1 MAIATDSET
10 EPNPE
15 PVEEP
20 ETAPE
25 TALDSGE
32 LDIEA
37 EVLFQV
43 AHYKEEYGGPA
54 SMADIAFEI
63 QEKDSELH
71 DAIMDAVKEGTT
83 KVKPALKSLVD
94 QGLIVE
100 TEYGG
105 YVATEEG
112 EKMVREPETQ
122 AELGDTYESEK
133 HKGNP
138 ADETSEEYEL
148 EPSDEDKD
156 KDEMGVPF
164 LNEA

>member
-1 MAIATDSET
+1 MAIATDSDT
-10 EPNPE
+10 VPNPE
-15 PVEEP
+15 PEMTP

-32 LDIEA
+32 LDLEA

-43 AHYKEEYGGPA
+43 AHYKEEYGAPA
-54 SMADIAFEI
+54 SVADIAFEI
-63 QEKDSELH
+63 QEQDSELH
-71 DAIMDAVKEGTT
+71 DAIMDAVKEGTS
-83 KVKPALKSLVD
+83 KVKPVLKSLVD

-105 YVATEEG
+105 YIATEEG

-122 AELGDTYESEK
+122 AGLGNTYESKK
-133 HKGNP
+133 HNKDP
-138 ADETSEEYEL
+138 ADETSEEYDL
-148 EPSDEDKD
+148 ESDKD
-156 KDEMGVPF
+156 KDEAGVPF